1 MIRSG
6 SAFIASEKFTEKHR
20 GLWESYMKW
29 PPTEYR
35 YEFDIG
41 PDGLE
46 LTKVLYRDENETDW
60 KSGAPAYCWG
70 KAAQGAQTAPGP
82 AKHE

>member
-1 MIRSG
+1 
-6 SAFIASEKFTEKHR
+6 
-20 GLWESYMKW
+20 MKW